1 MSLIGRHA
9 RTCFEAIHT
18 DHIDDAVNWS
28 EPLSGAIGDDTPSS
42 TRLFDD
48 IISLRESKNIEIL
61 RGIFELSTGTLY
73 FASACQKH
81 EDISISSS
89 FMNMLRGVHG

>member
-1 MSLIGRHA
+1 MISRHA

-18 DHIDDAVNWS
+18 DQIDDAVNWI
-28 EPLSGAIGDDTPSS
+28 EPLAGAIGDNTPSS

-48 IISLRESKNIEIL
+48 INPLRESKNIEIF

-73 FASACQKH
+73 FASTCQKY

-89 FMNMLRGVHG
+89 FMNMLRGVYG